1 MIRTYSFPEYPL
13 NRGYL
18 GCYVVEGVVVP
29 QLPPDLVDIAFSV
42 LPYILGD
49 RVRSIFHAGSVT
61 KGGAMVESGFMRP
74 SELNHQLSCVGDCQW
89 YEALNRIGGYFCDER
104 VRKLLVCLAT
114 YSGGKNHVRILI
126 ANAGSLEHLRSFE
139 MYGKFLSHT
148 HSTVHLQICGLRND
162 ISTYKYGNLTIE
174 CTEAPACHVGS
185 DYDVYI
191 GDFTSSPQ
199 YDIVPSAPYWSITDS
214 GPSSVPFFHRSLG
227 RKFSQP
233 FLLAGNLHT
242 HCHCHFCLF
251 GAMIAQRD
259 PSDFFCFFRVCR
271 ILFADGMGHLLQHP
285 TSYSSSIA
293 KYDAHLRA
301 YADLTLRRNPKQNPN
316 FDRSRFYMI
325 EHNDSQ
331 LRPQWNYYD
340 SIPRYDSRR
349 VMTVQ
354 NVTVPAPSITIE
366 SISSYDILYR
376 PCAYGDDLPEG
387 CDDPIELDTVYVE
400 PNYDEPVDVS
410 KNCSSTAS
418 PSVSCLVEKEVIS
431 AATEAPNSV
440 SPPTAIHH
448 VPIDVTTEIAP
459 RIVALDSNGE
469 VGPRYSIRYPGCS
482 LTDYSLHCPFTKIP
496 IANPP
501 VTRTPFRAVLNDPSQ
516 QYPIDHP
523 TWCCTGL
530 IGIFR
535 DECAALTFL
544 MNLDVTPAR
553 KVRVCNCVHCG
564 VRKKS

>member
-1 MIRTYSFPEYPL
+1 
-13 NRGYL
+13 
-18 GCYVVEGVVVP
+18 
-29 QLPPDLVDIAFSV
+29 VDIAFSV

-49 RVRSIFHAGSVT
+49 RVRSIFHANCVT
-61 KGGAMVESGFMRP
+61 RGGAMVESGFMRP

-114 YSGGKNHVRILI
+114 YSGGRNHVKIVI

-139 MYGKFLSHT
+139 MYGKFLSYT
-148 HSTVHLQICGLRND
+148 HSTVHLQICGLRSD

-174 CTEAPACHVGS
+174 CTEAPASHMGRDC
-185 DYDVYI
+185 DVYI
-191 GDFTSSPQ
+191 GDFTSGPQ
-199 YDIVPSAPYWSITDS
+199 NGIVLSAPFWSITDS

-233 FLLAGNLHT
+233 FLLEGNLHT
-242 HCHCHFCLF
+242 HCRCHFCLF

-285 TSYSSSIA
+285 TSYSSSIV

-316 FDRSRFYMI
+316 FDRSRFYTV

-331 LRPQWNYYD
+331 LRSQWNYFD
-340 SIPRYDSRR
+340 SIPEYDGRR
-349 VMTVQ
+349 VVTVQ
-354 NVTVPAPSITIE
+354 NVSVPTPSVTIE
-366 SISSYDILYR
+366 SILCYDILYR
-376 PCAYGDDLPEG
+376 PRAEDGELPDG
-387 CDDPIELDTVYVE
+387 CDTPIDLDTDYVE
-400 PNYDEPVDVS
+400 PNYDAPVDDS
-410 KNCSSTAS
+410 HCCSSNVLPSIPCPADKEVIGAVAVVHNSVPPPTAT
-418 PSVSCLVEKEVIS
+418 PSVSRPAEKEVFG
-431 AATEAPNSV
+431 AVTEALNPV
-440 SPPTAIHH
+440 RPPTVIFH
-448 VPIDVTTEIAP
+448 VPSDVISEIAP

-469 VGPRYSIRYPGCS
+469 IGPRYSIRYPGCS
-482 LTDYSLHCPFTKIP
+482 LTEYSLHCPFTKMP

-501 VTRTPFRAVLNDPSQ
+501 ITKTPFRAVLNDPSQ

-523 TWCCTGL
+523 TWCCTGVL
-530 IGIFR
+530 GILR

-544 MNLDVTPAR
+544 LNLDVTPAR
-553 KVRVCNCVHCG
+553 KIRVCNCVHCG